1 MAVENVTVLFEDGTS
16 RDFGPVAWN
25 WRDGVLTI
33 MKFVVD
39 GSSGGKRSVPFFQ
52 TPAEAVKSIDIEYE
66 EEDYHG

>member
-1 MAVENVTVLFEDGTS
+1 MAVKNVTILFEDETS

-39 GSSGGKRSVPFFQ
+39 DSPGGRRSVPFFQ
-52 TPAEAVKSIDIEYE
+52 TPAEAVKSLDIEYTE
-66 EEDYHG
+66 ADYHG